1 MFGVLNNIYPSKIL
15 NCSNRISCSSV
26 MTVTVGIT
34 CTACLHHFLH
44 LQRAPGAADFV
55 LWSSTRSKVKFDFR
69 IVPWFVAPQDMGH
82 IALIGNIVL
91 KSGMAC
97 VCGIDTVVI
106 HFSSGIVNSIV
117 KLFSLNAFTAYSD
130 VARQVEDRG
139 STNNYSQKVKNY
151 VFISCMFHHSLLC

>member
-1 MFGVLNNIYPSKIL
+1 MLGVLNNMYLSKIL

-44 LQRAPGAADFV
+44 LQRAPGAADSV

-69 IVPWFVAPQDMGH
+69 IVPWFVAPQD
-82 IALIGNIVL
+82 IALIANIVL
-91 KSGMAC
+91 KSGMAN
-97 VCGIDTVVI
+97 VYGIDTVVI
-106 HFSSGIVNSIV
+106 HFNSGIVNFIV
-117 KLFSLNAFTAYSD
+117 TFSLNAFTAYSD

-139 STNNYSQKVKNY
+139 STNNYFQKVKNY
-151 VFISCMFHHSLLC
+151 VFICCMFHHSLLC